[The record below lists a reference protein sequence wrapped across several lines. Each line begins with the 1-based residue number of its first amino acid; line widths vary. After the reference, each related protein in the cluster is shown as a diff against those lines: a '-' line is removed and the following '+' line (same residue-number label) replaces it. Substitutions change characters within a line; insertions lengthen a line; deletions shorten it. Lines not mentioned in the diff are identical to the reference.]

1 MNKRMLVAL
10 VALAGVFVAAY
21 LTLYKLGYIGTLA
34 CAVGSCETVQTSK
47 WATFLG
53 FPVGAWGV
61 GYYVGVLALAMVGL
75 SGRFADSR
83 RLSEILVG
91 VTTFGL
97 VFSLW
102 LTYLELFVI
111 HAICQWCVIS
121 AILATILCILS
132 WLDLREISVLLAAV
146 DDEHAA
152 EVAETL
158 REGSF
163 GAGIRN
169 TSEVALRAVRDDGES
184 IKR

>member
-10 VALAGVFVAAY
+10 VALAGVFVALY

-61 GYYVGVLALAMVGL
+61 AYYVFVLTLAIVGL
-75 SGRFADSR
+75 TGRFADAR
-83 RLSEILVG
+83 GLSQILLG
-91 VTTFGL
+91 VTAFGTL
-97 VFSLW
+97 FSLW

-111 HAICQWCVIS
+111 HAICQWCIIS
-121 AILATILCILS
+121 AILATILLVLS
-132 WLDLREISVLLAAV
+132 WLDLRDVSAMLEESAVSDAAN
-146 DDEHAA
+146 A
-152 EVAETL
+152 L
-158 REGSF
+158 REGGY

-169 TSEVALRAVRDDGES
+169 TSEVALRAVRDEE
-184 IKR
+184 

>member
-10 VALAGVFVAAY
+10 VALAGVFVALY

-61 GYYVGVLALAMVGL
+61 AYYLAVLALALVGL
-75 SGRFADSR
+75 TGRFADSI
-83 RLSEILVG
+83 RLSDVLAG
-91 VTTFGL
+91 VTGFGL
-97 VFSLW
+97 LFSIW

-111 HAICQWCVIS
+111 HAICQWCVVS
-121 AILATILCILS
+121 AILAAILFVLA
-132 WLDLREISVLLAAV
+132 WLDRRDVAALL
-146 DDEHAA
+146 DEQVSEAA
-152 EVAETL
+152 ERL

-169 TSEVALRAVRDDGES
+169 TSEVALRAVRRDEG
-184 IKR
+184 R

>member
-10 VALAGVFVAAY
+10 VALAGVFVASY
-21 LTLYKLGYIGTLA
+21 LTMYKLGYIGTLA

-61 GYYVGVLALAMVGL
+61 AYYIFVLGLAIAGL
-75 SGRFADSR
+75 TGQLADSR
-83 RLSEILVG
+83 RLSEILLG
-91 VTTFGL
+91 VTGFGL

-121 AILATILCILS
+121 AILATILFILS
-132 WLDLREISVLLAAV
+132 WLDFRDVSALQ
-146 DDEHAA
+146 DERAS
-152 EVAETL
+152 EVAESL

-163 GAGIRN
+163 GAQIRN
-169 TSEVALRAVRDDGES
+169 TGEVAMRAIGQDEG
-184 IKR
+184 